1 MNATFLILILTLAYL
16 AGVATLG
23 TLFCLADWYIR
34 RRHNLVTEDQ
44 VDAALRNFER
54 VNGGA
59 S

>member
-1 MNATFLILILTLAYL
+1 MSTTFLILILTLAYL
-16 AGVATLG
+16 AGVVTLG

-44 VDAALRNFER
+44 VDAALRSFEAAQD
-54 VNGGA
+54 GA